1 MNLVHECMN
10 WARSLTK
17 TSNGNELGVKIV
29 LIIKS

>member
-1 MNLVHECMN
+1 MNPIHEGMN

-29 LIIKS
+29 LTIKS